1 MDNATSD
8 FNATPQATRLHVA
21 IYGRRNVGKSSL
33 INALTG
39 QQVSLVADV
48 PGTTTDPVR
57 RAMELHPIG
66 PCLFIDTAGFDDE
79 GVVGSL
85 RNKRTREVLAQT
97 DLALLVLDGPAQ
109 LDDKAWLD
117 LLQQQ
122 ETPIVVV
129 LNQVDKLPDPDG
141 IAAQIKAQL
150 GIAPVL
156 ASATT
161 GMGLDDVRQ
170 AIILASPQATVERS
184 ITGDMVKPGDSVL
197 LVMPQDRQAPKG
209 RLILP
214 QVQTIRDLL
223 DNGCIITCCTPDQM
237 EHALATLCQP
247 PALVITDSQ
256 VFAEVYRLCPKESR
270 LTSFSILMAAWK
282 GDLAVML
289 DGAKALD
296 SLTPQSRV
304 LIAEACTHAP
314 LSEDIGREKIP
325 ALLRKRVGQSLQVDV
340 VAGRDFPADLTGYDV
355 VIHCG
360 ACMFNRRYML
370 SRIRQAQQQGVPITN
385 YGLTIARL
393 KGILR
398 SLHGA

>member
-21 IYGRRNVGKSSL
+21 IYGRRNVGKSSI

-85 RNKRTREVLAQT
+85 RNKRTREVMAQT

-109 LDDKAWLD
+109 PDDKAWLD

-161 GMGLDDVRQ
+161 GMGIDDVRQ

-237 EHALATLCQP
+237 EHALATLRQP

-256 VFAEVYRLCPKESR
+256 VFAEVYRLCPEESR

-340 VAGRDFPADLTGYDV
+340 VAGRDFPADLTGYNV
-355 VIHCG
+355 IIHCG

-385 YGLTIARL
+385 YGLTIAHL

>member
-109 LDDKAWLD
+109 PDDKAWLD

-129 LNQVDKLPDPDG
+129 LNQVDKQSDPDG

-161 GMGLDDVRQ
+161 GMGIDDVRQ

-296 SLTPQSRV
+296 TLTPQSRV

-385 YGLTIARL
+385 YGLTIAHL

>member
-21 IYGRRNVGKSSL
+21 IYGRRNVGKSSI

-85 RNKRTREVLAQT
+85 RNKRTREVMAQT

-109 LDDKAWLD
+109 PDDKAWLD

-161 GMGLDDVRQ
+161 GMGIDDVRQ

-237 EHALATLCQP
+237 EHALATLRQP

-256 VFAEVYRLCPKESR
+256 VFAEVYRLCPEESR

-355 VIHCG
+355 IIHCG

-385 YGLTIARL
+385 YGLTIAHL

>member
-109 LDDKAWLD
+109 PDDKAWLD

-129 LNQVDKLPDPDG
+129 LNQVDKQPDPDG

-161 GMGLDDVRQ
+161 AMGIDDVLQ
-170 AIILASPQATVERS
+170 PIILASPQATVERS

-237 EHALATLCQP
+237 EHALATLRQP

-256 VFAEVYRLCPKESR
+256 VFAEVYRLCPEESR

-385 YGLTIARL
+385 YGLTIAHL

-398 SLHGA
+398 SLHGT

>member
-109 LDDKAWLD
+109 PDDKAWLD

-161 GMGLDDVRQ
+161 GMGIDDVRQ

-237 EHALATLCQP
+237 EHALATLRQP

-256 VFAEVYRLCPKESR
+256 VFAEVYRLCPEESR

-296 SLTPQSRV
+296 TLTPQSRV

-385 YGLTIARL
+385 YGLTIAHL

>member
-109 LDDKAWLD
+109 PDDTAWLD

-161 GMGLDDVRQ
+161 GMGIDDVRQ

-223 DNGCIITCCTPDQM
+223 DNGCIITCSTPDQM
-237 EHALATLCQP
+237 EHALATLHQP

-355 VIHCG
+355 IIHCG

-385 YGLTIARL
+385 YGLTIAHL

-398 SLHGA
+398 SLHGT

>member
-109 LDDKAWLD
+109 PDDKAWLD

-129 LNQVDKLPDPDG
+129 LNQVDKQPDPDG

-161 GMGLDDVRQ
+161 GMGIDDVRQ
-170 AIILASPQATVERS
+170 AIILALPQATVERS

-223 DNGCIITCCTPDQM
+223 DNGCIITCSTPDQM

-256 VFAEVYRLCPKESR
+256 VFAEVYRLCPEESR

-296 SLTPQSRV
+296 TLTPQSRV

-325 ALLRKRVGQSLQVDV
+325 VLLRKRVGQSLQVDV

-385 YGLTIARL
+385 YGLTIAHL

>member
-85 RNKRTREVLAQT
+85 RNKRTREVLTQT

-109 LDDKAWLD
+109 PDDKAWLD

-129 LNQVDKLPDPDG
+129 LNQVDKQPDPDG

-161 GMGLDDVRQ
+161 GMGIDDVRQ

-223 DNGCIITCCTPDQM
+223 DNGCIITCSTPDQM
-237 EHALATLCQP
+237 EHALATLHQP

-355 VIHCG
+355 IIHCG

-385 YGLTIARL
+385 YGLTIAHL

>member
-109 LDDKAWLD
+109 PDDKAWLD

-129 LNQVDKLPDPDG
+129 LNQVDKQPAPDG

-161 GMGLDDVRQ
+161 DMGIDDVRQ

-223 DNGCIITCCTPDQM
+223 DNGCIITCSTPDQM
-237 EHALATLCQP
+237 EHALATLRQP

-256 VFAEVYRLCPKESR
+256 VFAEVYRLCPEESR

-325 ALLRKRVGQSLQVDV
+325 ALLRKRVGQLLQVDV

-355 VIHCG
+355 IIHCG

-385 YGLTIARL
+385 YGLTIAHL

>member
-21 IYGRRNVGKSSL
+21 IYGRRNVGKSSI

-85 RNKRTREVLAQT
+85 RNKRTREVMAQT

-109 LDDKAWLD
+109 PDDKAWLD

-161 GMGLDDVRQ
+161 GMGIDDVRQ

-237 EHALATLCQP
+237 EHALATLRQP

-256 VFAEVYRLCPKESR
+256 VFAEVYRLCPEESR

-296 SLTPQSRV
+296 TLTPQSRV

-385 YGLTIARL
+385 YGLTIAHL

>member
-1 MDNATSD
+1 MDNATSG
-8 FNATPQATRLHVA
+8 FNATPQAARLHIA

-79 GVVGSL
+79 GVVGNL

-97 DLALLVLDGPAQ
+97 DLALLVLDGPAKP
-109 LDDKAWLD
+109 DDKAWID
-117 LLQQQ
+117 LLRQQ
-122 ETPIVVV
+122 ETPVVVV
-129 LNQVDKLPDPDG
+129 LNQVDTLSDSDD
-141 IAAQIKAQL
+141 IATQIDEQL

-156 ASATT
+156 ASAVT
-161 GMGLDDVRQ
+161 GMGIDDVRQ
-170 AIILASPQATVERS
+170 AIVQAAPQAAVERS
-184 ITGDMVKPGDSVL
+184 ITGDYVKPGDSVL

-223 DNGCIITCCTPDQM
+223 DNGCTITCCTPDQM
-237 EHALATLCQP
+237 EHALATLRQP

-256 VFAEVYRLCPKESR
+256 VFAEVHRLCPQESR

-282 GDLAVML
+282 GDLAVMVE
-289 DGAKALD
+289 GAKALD

-340 VAGRDFPADLTGYDV
+340 VAGRDFPADLTGYDI

-385 YGLTIARL
+385 YGLTIAHL
-393 KGILR
+393 KGILQ
-398 SLHGA
+398 SLHNW